1 MSRKFPLRAW
11 LAAMLG
17 GLTYLLLNL
26 AIELAF
32 PGHWAGSPDRLL
44 GMSYASWS
52 RLLWI
57 PTALLL
63 IGLSGLYQ
71 RVHHALGK
79 VGKAGY
85 WLTVTGFGLEI
96 LGNFIEFWLF
106 GVLLVPFT
114 GQFTTG
120 SPGSNVGYTVGS
132 LGALIGI
139 LGLLLFGVA
148 CARSQVPALWRVL
161 PSLIALAAA
170 SSFFLYFA
178 ELTTIHAVLYG
189 VCWLVTGYFLLS
201 DK

>member
-1 MSRKFPLRAW
+1 MKRWSSLSAI
-11 LAAMLG
+11 LG
-17 GLTYLLLNL
+17 GVTYLVLNVL
-26 AIELAF
+26 IETYF
-32 PGHWAGSPDRLL
+32 PDHWAGSPDRLL
-44 GMSYASWS
+44 GFSYADWS

-63 IGLSGLYQ
+63 IGLSGLYH
-71 RVHHALGK
+71 RVQYALGK
-79 VGKAGY
+79 LGKLGY
-85 WLTVTGFGLEI
+85 WLTVSGFGLDI

-106 GVLLVPFT
+106 GVLLVPFI

-120 SPGSNVGYTVGS
+120 SPGSNLGYTVGS
-132 LGALIGI
+132 LGALLGI

-161 PSLIALAAA
+161 PLLIALAAI

-178 ELTTIHAVLYG
+178 ELMTIHAVLYG
-189 VCWLVTGYFLLS
+189 VCWLATGYFLLS